1 MKKKRKEVKILII
14 NDDNKI
20 NISEEKKE
28 NLKGEKN
35 GKEDEKNKKK
45 I

>member
-20 NISEEKKE
+20 NISEENIFKVIWL
-28 NLKGEKN
+28 N
-35 GKEDEKNKKK
+35 
-45 I
+45 

>member
-20 NISEEKKE
+20 NISEENIFKVIW
-28 NLKGEKN
+28 LKGILYIIN
-35 GKEDEKNKKK
+35 LSR
-45 I
+45 